1 MFIKELNKKL
11 SLFYVLQFI
20 GYDIDYYYY
29 LLVIFI
35 FFNQLKFIL
44 FVWVIIYI
52 YKIRELFVF
61 LEYDNFNFYNRYYFI

>member
-11 SLFYVLQFI
+11 SLFYVLQYI